1 MIYSLFICELL
12 QHKSP
17 KLTKGEQY
25 WYYAYVIDM
34 ANSMLSLAEN
44 ANVVS
49 VFNVG
54 FEDSNQIMNMQA
66 NISKLYQ

>member
-1 MIYSLFICELL
+1 
-12 QHKSP
+12 
-17 KLTKGEQY
+17 
-25 WYYAYVIDM
+25 M